1 MNMKA
6 NTSSFLIISFLFIA
20 VFGLT
25 ALDHSMSHRQS
36 DCVVSVMSNAPCPTS
51 IKSIM
56 EHHVSAIQSLFNV
69 PVNTPIIFAI
79 LLVAVSLM
87 GFAYLFKFLFLY
99 SQFITERLREY
110 RSKINLAKHR
120 LISWL
125 SLFEHSPSI

>member
-1 MNMKA
+1 MKA
-6 NTSSFLIISFLFIA
+6 TTSSFLIIGLLFIA

-25 ALDHSMSHRQS
+25 ALDHGMGHQQS
-36 DCVVSVMSNAPCPTS
+36 NCAVSLMSNAPCPTS
-51 IKSIM
+51 IENIM

-69 PVNTPIIFAI
+69 PINTFVIFAI
-79 LLVAVSLM
+79 LLVTVSLI

-110 RSKINLAKHR
+110 RSEFNLTKYR